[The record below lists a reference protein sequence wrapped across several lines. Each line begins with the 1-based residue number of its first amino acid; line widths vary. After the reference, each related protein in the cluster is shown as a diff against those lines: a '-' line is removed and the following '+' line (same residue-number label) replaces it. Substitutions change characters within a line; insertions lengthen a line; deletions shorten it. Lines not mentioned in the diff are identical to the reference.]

1 MKGKTL
7 VSGIAALL
15 FLLALTTSG
24 PALGEEAKVLLIS
37 WEATLEGTGE
47 TFSVVSPAGELTHLQ
62 LAGEGSKK
70 EIAIAASVENQA
82 EQVVSFRLFDV
93 QQVSP
98 TDKAFRQVEK
108 FSVRP
113 GATYSTAHQPVLKL
127 RVTAINKESE
137 QDDPHSTSPSD
148 DLVSMEVKLP
158 AKPTPVKLV
167 GRSGEMSRIKGG
179 NYSYGIVPSL
189 QKTGTVN
196 FRLFTIAEVQ
206 GAGEVLRQVESFV
219 LSTGAEHA
227 SSHQA
232 GLVVKLTGVKTRS

>member
-1 MKGKTL
+1 MKSKML
-7 VSGIAALL
+7 ASGFAVLMVL
-15 FLLALTTSG
+15 GLTTSG
-24 PALGEEAKVLLIS
+24 AAQGENTRALLIS
-37 WEATLEGTGE
+37 WEATLEPTGE

-62 LAGEGSKK
+62 LAGDDKR
-70 EIAIAASVENQA
+70 EIAIAVSLENEA

-98 TDKAFRQVEK
+98 TDQAFRQVEK

-113 GATYSTAHQPVLKL
+113 GATYSTARQPTLKL
-127 RVTAINKESE
+127 RVTAINQEPK
-137 QDDPHSTSPSD
+137 QADPDSTSTSN

-158 AKPTPVKLV
+158 AKQTPVKLV
-167 GRSGEMSRIKGG
+167 GRSGEMTRIKGG
-179 NYSYGIVPSL
+179 DYSYGIVPSL

-206 GAGEVLRQVESFV
+206 GAGEVLRQVENFV

-232 GLVVKLTGVKTRS
+232 GLVVKLTSVKKQG